1 MTTILDAG
9 ALIALDRN
17 DRSMWVRL
25 KGLHLAGER
34 PVTHGG
40 VVGQVWRG
48 GPRQARLAT
57 ALAGMEVRSLDE
69 RLGRAAGELLGSTR
83 MPDVVHAALVVDAAL
98 VVLAADGDEIITLD
112 SDDIERLAAAADRHV
127 ELLRP

>member
-1 MTTILDAG
+1 VTTILDAG

-17 DRSMWVRL
+17 DRAMWVRL
-25 KGLHLAGER
+25 KGLHVAGER

-57 ALAGMEVRSLDE
+57 ALAGIDVRSLDE
-69 RLGRAAGELLGSTR
+69 RLGRVAGGLLATTR
-83 MPDVVHAALVVDAAL
+83 MSDVVDAAL
-98 VVLAADGDEIITLD
+98 VALAADGDEIITLD
-112 SDDIERLAAAADRHV
+112 SDDLGQLAAAAALHI
-127 ELLRP
+127 ELIRP

>member
-1 MTTILDAG
+1 VTTILDAG

-25 KGLHLAGER
+25 KGLHRAGER

-57 ALAGMEVRSLDE
+57 ALAGMEVTSLDE
-69 RLGRAAGELLGSTR
+69 HLGRAAGELLGTTR
-83 MPDVVHAALVVDAAL
+83 MSDVVDAAL
-98 VVLAADGDEIITLD
+98 VVLAADGDEIVTLD
-112 SDDIERLAAAADRHV
+112 RDDLETLAASAGRHV
-127 ELLRP
+127 ELIRP

>member
-1 MTTILDAG
+1 MTMVLDAG

-17 DRSMWVRL
+17 ERSMWVRL
-25 KGLHLAGER
+25 KALELAGEL

-57 ALAGMEVRSLDE
+57 ALAGMDVRPVGQA
-69 RLGRAAGELLGSTR
+69 LGRAAGELLGVTR
-83 MPDVVHAALVVDAAL
+83 MSDVIDAAL
-98 VVLAADGDEIITLD
+98 VLLAVDGDVIVTLD
-112 SDDIERLAAAADRHV
+112 RDDIETLADAVGQHV
-127 ELLRP
+127 ELIRP

>member
-25 KGLHLAGER
+25 KGLHRAGER

-57 ALAGMEVRSLDE
+57 ALAGMDVRSLDE
-69 RLGRAAGELLGSTR
+69 RLGRAAGELLGSSR
-83 MPDVVHAALVVDAAL
+83 MSDVVDAAL
-98 VVLAADGDEIITLD
+98 VVLAADGDEIVTLD
-112 SDDIERLAAAADRHV
+112 SHDLEALAASAGRHV
-127 ELLRP
+127 ELVRP

>member
-1 MTTILDAG
+1 VTTLLDAG

-25 KGLHLAGER
+25 KHLHVTGER

-57 ALAGMEVRSLDE
+57 ALAGIDVRSLDE
-69 RLGRAAGELLGSTR
+69 RLGRAAGGLLASTR
-83 MPDVVHAALVVDAAL
+83 MSDVVDAAL
-98 VVLAADGDEIITLD
+98 VALAADGDEIITLD
-112 SDDIERLAAAADRHV
+112 SDDLGQLAAAAALHI
-127 ELLRP
+127 ELVRP

>member
-9 ALIALDRN
+9 ALIGLDHN
-17 DRSMWVRL
+17 DRAMWVRL

-57 ALAGMEVRSLDE
+57 ALAGMDVRSLDE
-69 RLGRAAGELLGSTR
+69 RLGRVAGELLASTR
-83 MPDVVHAALVVDAAL
+83 LSDVADAAL
-98 VVLAADGDEIITLD
+98 VALAADGDEIITLD
-112 SDDIERLAAAADRHV
+112 SDDLGQLAESAGCHV
-127 ELLRP
+127 ELIRA

>member
-17 DRSMWVRL
+17 DRAMWVRL
-25 KGLHLAGER
+25 KGLHVAGER

-57 ALAGMEVRSLDE
+57 ALAGIDVRSLDE
-69 RLGRAAGELLGSTR
+69 RLGRVAGGLLATTR
-83 MPDVVHAALVVDAAL
+83 MSDVVDAAL
-98 VVLAADGDEIITLD
+98 VALAADGDEIITLD
-112 SDDIERLAAAADRHV
+112 SDDLGQLAAAAALHI
-127 ELLRP
+127 ELIRP

>member
-1 MTTILDAG
+1 VTTILDAG
-9 ALIALDRN
+9 AFIALDRN

-57 ALAGMEVRSLDE
+57 ALAGTDVRSLDE

-83 MPDVVHAALVVDAAL
+83 MSDVVDAAL

-112 SDDIERLAAAADRHV
+112 SDDLERLAVAAGRHV
-127 ELLRP
+127 ELIRP

>member
-1 MTTILDAG
+1 VTAILDAA

-17 DRSMWVRL
+17 HRAMWVRL

-57 ALAGMEVRSLDE
+57 ALAGMDVRPLDE
-69 RLGRAAGELLGSTR
+69 HLGRVAGELLASTR
-83 MPDVVHAALVVDAAL
+83 ISDVVDAAL
-98 VVLAADGDEIITLD
+98 VALAADGDEIITLD
-112 SDDIERLAAAADRHV
+112 IDDLGRLAASAGRHV